1 MMSANYEKD
10 EVKFF
15 DVPPIEKW
23 GEEGCLW
30 LLPLN
35 LGQPVTASTNRVW

>member
-23 GEEGCLW
+23 GGRGVSMATSLESGPACDCFH
-30 LLPLN
+30 
-35 LGQPVTASTNRVW
+35 Q